1 MHFKRIIVLF
11 LFFLFSQNLFTSQVD
26 ADSCVIFGQEVDNKY
41 EPIFPFEK
49 KNDIG
54 IYWSYTWDADNQKI
68 KVKRDKNNFPIV
80 KFSLLEKKLI
90 SGTVVKMFND
100 EDLSKM
106 DDEPDEILSAFKH
119 FHGGIL

>member
-54 IYWSYTWDADNQKI
+54 IYWSYTWDADNQKK

-90 SGTVVKMFND
+90 PGTVVKMFND

-106 DDEPDEILSAFKH
+106 DDENLEKSIENSLF
-119 FHGGIL
+119 GIN